1 MEFKRLVITTKKA
14 CCSLSAGFGI
24 KWGFK
29 WGNPKG
35 KGI

>member
-1 MEFKRLVITTKKA
+1 VGKYRVYKKKKA